1 MTVVTSENAQHWDEV
16 VRTKEADQFSW
27 YQDDPRMSLRLIEH
41 SPGSVIDVGA
51 GTSSLVDHL
60 LADGRADVTV
70 LDVSEEALDLTRRR
84 LGPAADEVSFE
95 VADIVTWK
103 PDRTY
108 DVWHD
113 RALFHFLT
121 ESSQRDHY
129 VDLVSDAVATNGIV
143 VLGTFAQDGPTHCSG
158 LPTARYSP
166 GDLAGVFSDHFGLE
180 HHVREKHRT
189 PVQVTQPFTWVVLR
203 HD

>member
-1 MTVVTSENAQHWDEV
+1 VVTSGNAQHWDEM

-27 YQDDPRMSLRLIEH
+27 YQVDPGMSLRLVEQA
-41 SPGSVIDVGA
+41 PGSVIDVGA
-51 GTSSLVDHL
+51 GTSSFVDHL
-60 LADGRADVTV
+60 LAAGRNDITV

-84 LGPAADEVSFE
+84 LGPAADEVTFE
-95 VADIVTWK
+95 VADIETWR

-121 ESSQRDHY
+121 ESSQRSRY
-129 VDLVSDAVATNGIV
+129 VDIVSDAVATNGII

-158 LPTARYSP
+158 LPTARYDP
-166 GDLAGVFSDHFGLE
+166 GDLAGVFSDHFVLE
-180 HHVREKHRT
+180 HQEREDHRT
-189 PVQVTQPFTWVVLR
+189 PAQVTQPFTWVTLR
-203 HD
+203 RD